1 MINLIF
7 LILMFFLAGCGY
19 TSRSLLEQNV
29 HSVYVPIFDNETF
42 RRGLEFELTKAVKEE
57 VLFKT
62 RLKLEDKKRA
72 DSILLGRIKDVKER
86 VLIENPDADVVESSV
101 TIHVQFS
108 WVDQRTGRA
117 LVDTTNVTAAAEF
130 IVRKQE
136 DVKTGEVEAFVDIAE
151 KIINLMEE
159 KW

>member
-1 MINLIF
+1 M
-7 LILMFFLAGCGY
+7 LILVFFLAGCGY

-29 HSVYVPIFDNETF
+29 HSVYVPIFDNATF
-42 RRGLEFELTKAVKEE
+42 RRGLEFELTKAIKEE
-57 VLFKT
+57 ILFKT
-62 RLKLEDKKRA
+62 RLKIEDKERA
-72 DSILLGRIKDVKER
+72 DTILEGIITDINEH

-101 TIHVQFS
+101 TVFVRFS

-117 LVDTTNVTAAAEF
+117 LIEGEDVSAAAEF
-130 IVRKQE
+130 IARRNE
-136 DVKTGEVEAFVDIAE
+136 DVKAGEVEAFVDVAE

>member
-1 MINLIF
+1 
-7 LILMFFLAGCGY
+7 MFFLAGCGY

>member
-1 MINLIF
+1 MTNLLLLVMVF
-7 LILMFFLAGCGY
+7 VLTGCGY

-29 HSVYVPIFDNETF
+29 RSIYVPIFDNKTF

-57 VLFKT
+57 ILFKT
-62 RLKLEDKKRA
+62 RLKLEDKDRA
-72 DSILLGRIKDVKER
+72 ETVLLGRITDIKER
-86 VLIENPDADVVESSV
+86 VLIENPDAEVVESSV

-108 WVDQRTGRA
+108 LEDQRTGRTIIKNTDVA
-117 LVDTTNVTAAAEF
+117 TTAEF
-130 IVRKQE
+130 IARRNE
-136 DVKTGEVEAFVDIAE
+136 DVKIGEVEAFVDIAE